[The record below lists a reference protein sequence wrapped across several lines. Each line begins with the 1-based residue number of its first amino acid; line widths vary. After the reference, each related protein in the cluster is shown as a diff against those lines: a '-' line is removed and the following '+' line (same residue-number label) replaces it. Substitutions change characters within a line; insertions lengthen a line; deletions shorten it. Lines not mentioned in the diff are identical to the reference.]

1 MWLMFLRGIYHM
13 RKVPRESDGRT
24 DMEKIEENYRQ
35 YRTLWPEIDE
45 AQMYDNARRLW
56 YAGFDPGQAT
66 GWILHHGK
74 CSPPPQPVFSPVIS
88 G

>member
-1 MWLMFLRGIYHM
+1 M

-24 DMEKIEENYRQ
+24 DAEKIEENYRQ
-35 YRTLWPEIDE
+35 YRTLYPEIDE

-56 YAGFDPGQAT
+56 RTGFDPGQAT
-66 GWILHHGK
+66 AWILHHGK
-74 CSPPPQPVFSPVIS
+74 CTLPPTPPPLFPPEIS

>member
-1 MWLMFLRGIYHM
+1 MFLRGIYHM

-74 CSPPPQPVFSPVIS
+74 CSPPPPQPVFSPVIS